1 MFTAFNILNLTSKAI
16 FSLIGVA
23 AIVFLLFN
31 VLPGDPVKLLG
42 GKHADDS
49 QIEMIRNEIGLNHSL
64 PVRFVYFMNDLSF
77 VSFKKPGTDHNWSE
91 WFSIE
96 LGKSAE
102 VVFKWPYLGKSYTN
116 RTLVSKMIL
125 DALPESIALVFT
137 SLFLAALIGI
147 PIGVYASQ
155 KPNGTLDT
163 LLRILTSFGLAVP
176 SFVAAILIAW
186 LLGYLLND
194 YLGLPITGILFKYDV
209 YKGKEIIQFQ
219 NLILPALALSIRP
232 MCVSGQLMR
241 NSMVEVLK
249 KDFIRTARSKGLSER
264 KILFKHALPNA
275 INPVL
280 SALGGWMAALLTG
293 SIFVE
298 FVFGWKGLGSVL
310 LNAIDYQDFPVIIGL
325 TLVVSTTFILI
336 NWLLKLIMPYFDPT
350 LLNE

>member
-1 MFTAFNILNLTSKAI
+1 
-16 FSLIGVA
+16 
-23 AIVFLLFN
+23 
-31 VLPGDPVKLLG
+31 
-42 GKHADDS
+42 
-49 QIEMIRNEIGLNHSL
+49 
-64 PVRFVYFMNDLSF
+64 
-77 VSFKKPGTDHNWSE
+77 
-91 WFSIE
+91 
-96 LGKSAE
+96 
-102 VVFKWPYLGKSYTN
+102 
-116 RTLVSKMIL
+116 
-125 DALPESIALVFT
+125 
-137 SLFLAALIGI
+137 
-147 PIGVYASQ
+147 
-155 KPNGTLDT
+155 
-163 LLRILTSFGLAVP
+163 
-176 SFVAAILIAW
+176 
-186 LLGYLLND
+186 
-194 YLGLPITGILFKYDV
+194 
-209 YKGKEIIQFQ
+209 
-219 NLILPALALSIRP
+219 